1 MFDGITN
8 KGSEYLAKCQATGE
22 GIKLVKVKIGD
33 GKILDEEDPTTFID
47 IKSIKQ
53 EVEILEKSQVEDT
66 LRIVMEFN
74 NEDVEMGY
82 FPREIGIY
90 AQDGEKEI
98 LYWYINDGDQT
109 SWMPPAEKAPVRFK
123 YGVNIIV
130 TNNETTI
137 INWTGKGL
145 WIDKETFEKEMN
157 KKQNVEDE
165 TLLTDNKKIVEAIN
179 EVYSKKIDAEKIVNN
194 LTTEEEGYVLDGRQ
208 GKILN
213 EKKMDKNLLWET
225 FHKHGDD
232 KNVKGY
238 SNIQFNQLGLCSIYY
253 SGNKNLIDGQPTDYG
268 QLINI
273 PANKNTESTQLWL
286 DQMAGRLFSRKGN
299 GDTPIKDQPFK
310 EFANVEQVNLKFDK
324 AGGTITNDVVMQKD
338 LVVNGT
344 TSTNALILNGWK
356 ITIK

>member
-74 NEDVEMGY
+74 NEDVETGY

-165 TLLTDNKKIVEAIN
+165 TLLTNNKKIVGAIN
-179 EVYSKKIDAEKIVNN
+179 EVY
-194 LTTEEEGYVLDGRQ
+194 
-208 GKILN
+208 
-213 EKKMDKNLLWET
+213 
-225 FHKHGDD
+225 
-232 KNVKGY
+232 
-238 SNIQFNQLGLCSIYY
+238 
-253 SGNKNLIDGQPTDYG
+253 
-268 QLINI
+268 
-273 PANKNTESTQLWL
+273 
-286 DQMAGRLFSRKGN
+286 N
-299 GDTPIKDQPFK
+299 G
-310 EFANVEQVNLKFDK
+310 KFDK
-324 AGGTITNDVVMQKD
+324 DGGTITDDVVMQKD

-344 TSTNALILNGWK
+344 VSTNSFVLNGWTV
-356 ITIK
+356 TIK